1 VVCRFGHSFL
11 ISYLCCVLFVLLVQ
25 LSLEDASK
33 QLRHDWM
40 REALHTWVQRQGWD
54 HVLENLRSAA
64 ANATVV
70 ELPASG
76 IPGGNLPLAQRA

>member
-1 VVCRFGHSFL
+1 MNVDEELEEWPESKERSRFW
-11 ISYLCCVLFVLLVQ
+11 

-54 HVLENLRSAA
+54 HVLENMRSAA